1 MTFCGRRRAA
11 ILLLAMASA
20 GPTAAQQPTAE
31 AFLAS
36 IYAPYLTPDFRGQ
49 SVYDQADRLFVPDL
63 ANAMKHDA
71 EQTPQGMVGA
81 LDWDPF
87 SNDQQGVVKNL
98 SIVVTTDG
106 GKATGHVS
114 FDNFEDKRTEVVVDL
129 ARTPAGWRIADIK
142 WPGNTADAA
151 SMRTIFKLR

>member
-1 MTFCGRRRAA
+1 MVLYGRRMAA
-11 ILLLAMASA
+11 LLLLAMAPA
-20 GPTAAQQPTAE
+20 TPTAAQQSTAE

-36 IYAPYLTPDFRGQ
+36 VYAPYLTPDFRGH
-49 SVYDQADRLFVPDL
+49 SVYDLADRLYVPDL
-63 ANAMKHDA
+63 ANAMKRD
-71 EQTPQGMVGA
+71 EERNQGNAGA

-98 SIVVTTDG
+98 SISVTTDSA
-106 GKATGHVS
+106 KTTGHVS
-114 FDNFEDKRTEVVVDL
+114 FDNFEGKRAQIVFDL

-142 WPGNTADAA
+142 WPGNSADAA

>member
-1 MTFCGRRRAA
+1 MTFCGGRRAA

-36 IYAPYLTPDFRGQ
+36 IYAPYLTPDFRGR
-49 SVYDQADRLFVPDL
+49 SVYDQADRRFVPDL
-63 ANAMKHDA
+63 ANAMKPDA

-106 GKATGHVS
+106 GTATGHVS
-114 FDNFEDKRTEVVVDL
+114 FDNFEDKRIEVVFDL
-129 ARTPAGWRIADIK
+129 AQTPAGWRIADIK
-142 WPGNTADAA
+142 WPRNSTDAA

>member
-1 MTFCGRRRAA
+1 M
-11 ILLLAMASA
+11 
-20 GPTAAQQPTAE
+20 
-31 AFLAS
+31 
-36 IYAPYLTPDFRGQ
+36 
-49 SVYDQADRLFVPDL
+49 PDL

-98 SIVVTTDG
+98 SIEVTTDG

-114 FDNFEDKRTEVVVDL
+114 FDNFADKRTEIVFDL

>member
-1 MTFCGRRRAA
+1 MMFCGRRRAA

-20 GPTAAQQPTAE
+20 GPAAAQQPTAE

-36 IYAPYLTPDFRGQ
+36 IYAPYLTPDFRGR

-98 SIVVTTDG
+98 SIEVTTDG

-114 FDNFEDKRTEVVVDL
+114 FDNYADKRTEIVFDL

-142 WPGNTADAA
+142 SPSGLLSALY
-151 SMRTIFKLR
+151 KEK

>member
-1 MTFCGRRRAA
+1 MMFCGRRRAA

-20 GPTAAQQPTAE
+20 GPAAAQQPTAE

-36 IYAPYLTPDFRGQ
+36 IYAPYLTPDFRGR

-98 SIVVTTDG
+98 SIEVTTDG

-114 FDNFEDKRTEVVVDL
+114 FDNFADKRTEVVFDL
-129 ARTPAGWRIADIK
+129 ARTPAGWRIADVK
-142 WPGNTADAA
+142 WPERINGAET
-151 SMRTIFKLR
+151 LRGLYRLK

>member
-20 GPTAAQQPTAE
+20 GPSAAQQPTAE
-31 AFLAS
+31 AFVAS
-36 IYAPYLTPDFRGQ
+36 IYAPYLTPDFRGR

-106 GKATGHVS
+106 SKATGHVS
-114 FDNFEDKRTEVVVDL
+114 FDNFEDKRTEIVFDL

-142 WPGNTADAA
+142 WPRNTAYAA